1 MATLKD
7 RTKPGLAT
15 ERVRINAGP
24 QQSASSKALPLLLA
38 VALCSLGGLLAA
50 WASARGERPLAVAVL
65 VRDVR
70 KGDVL
75 TAGDV
80 ARGQLRSDQPVAAL
94 PWERLDEL
102 TGRQMVFDAGKGTI
116 LSRRMVTKVTQLP
129 AGMVV
134 VGAVL
139 TPGALPLAGIAP
151 GDLVMLVETPTAP
164 DSPPRVLVDQVEV
177 WTVGAVSTPSPD
189 GVTAS
194 ETTQRWVSLLVP
206 EGNAS
211 EVAAAAQTNNLR
223 LAARGARSK

>member
-7 RTKPGLAT
+7 RSKPGLAT

-24 QQSASSKALPLLLA
+24 QQTSSSKVLPLLLA
-38 VALCSLGGLLAA
+38 VALCSMGGLLAA

-65 VRDVR
+65 VRDVK
-70 KGDVL
+70 KGEVL

-80 ARGQLRSDQPVAAL
+80 ARAQLRSDQPVAAL

-102 TGRQMVFDAGKGTI
+102 TGRQMVFDAGRGTI
-116 LSRRMVTKVTQLP
+116 LSRRMLTKVTQLP

-151 GDLVMLVETPTAP
+151 GDRVMLLETPSGS
-164 DSPPRVLVDQVEV
+164 DEPPRVLADEVEV
-177 WTVGAVSTPSPD
+177 WSVDAVSVASAD
-189 GVTAS
+189 GVSSTES
-194 ETTQRWVSLLVP
+194 TQRWLSLLVP
-206 EGNAS
+206 EAKAS
-211 EVAAAAQTNNLR
+211 EVATAAQANNLR
-223 LAARGARSK
+223 LAARGARAK